1 MKKIRNFKL
10 HLHFKET
17 RRRARRKFDLASLG
31 LGDEQW
37 ANLLSAVEERMK
49 PAVVYETFRAE
60 SADTAGL
67 APIPGLAH
75 TLGLATL
82 GPGPAS
88 LLEEAGRDSEE
99 MRRLYEL
106 ILASGLEQAV
116 QFVIMLLR
124 KDVEAERCE
133 LSALAH
139 ITEYEPLERLFNKL
153 EGGKID
159 VALTQAGLHPAQSTA
174 FCLSW
179 ISQPRRGGA
188 KPQAPAAVKR
198 RR

>member
-10 HLHFKET
+10 RLHFKET
-17 RRRARRKFDLASLG
+17 RRRARRKFDLAKLE

-37 ANLLSAVEERMK
+37 AKLLSEVEERMK
-49 PAVVYETFRAE
+49 PAVVYETFHAE
-60 SADTAGL
+60 SKETASL

-106 ILASGLEQAV
+106 IIASGLEQAV
-116 QFVIMLLR
+116 QFVVMLLR

-133 LSALAH
+133 LSPIEYL
-139 ITEYEPLERLFNKL
+139 TEFAPLERLFNKL

-159 VALTQAGLHPAQSTA
+159 VALTQAGLHPEQSAA

-179 ISQPRRGGA
+179 ISKPRRGGA
-188 KPQAPAAVKR
+188 KPKAPAIAKR
-198 RR
+198 KL